1 MNKENEEEMLS
12 FDGDIYFERMF
23 SPICFGC
30 KHHHF
35 GEGDATP
42 FQNVIRF
49 LLKFGL
55 ENGLT

>member
-23 SPICFGC
+23 SPICFSCSIIILGRD
-30 KHHHF
+30 
-35 GEGDATP
+35 DAMP
-42 FQNVIRF
+42 SQNVILY

>member
-35 GEGDATP
+35 GEGAMRRLSRT
-42 FQNVIRF
+42 
-49 LLKFGL
+49 
-55 ENGLT
+55 

>member
-12 FDGDIYFERMF
+12 LTVTFTLKECSALFALVASIIILER
-23 SPICFGC
+23 
-30 KHHHF
+30 
-35 GEGDATP
+35 GDATP